1 MTYKNRVIL
10 ILSIVVISVV
20 LDQVT
25 KRMAIAWLMGAP
37 PIIYLDD
44 FFRLQY
50 AENTG
55 AFLGLFGE
63 MSATVRQVLLV
74 GFNSVILAV
83 VSAFLFF
90 SRDMAK
96 IVTIALALILSGG
109 IGNLIDRVAY
119 SGIVVDFM
127 NMGLPW
133 VSIRGWEPRT
143 GIFNVADLGIVG
155 GLVLMVI
162 AEFFKPAPPEA
173 DSAAAPEA

>member
-1 MTYKNRVIL
+1 MNYKQRIAWVSGIVI
-10 ILSIVVISVV
+10 VSVV

-25 KRMAIAWLMGAP
+25 KRMAIAWLMGHP
-37 PIIYLDD
+37 PIIYWGD

-63 MSATVRQVLLV
+63 MSATVRTLLLV
-74 GFNSVILAV
+74 GFNSVILIAV
-83 VSAFLFF
+83 TCFLFLP
-90 SRDMAK
+90 RDITK
-96 IVTIALALILSGG
+96 LVVLALALILSGG

-143 GIFNVADLGIVG
+143 GIFNIADLAIVG
-155 GLVLMVI
+155 GLALMI
-162 AEFFKPAPPEA
+162 LAEIMKAKTGEPEA
-173 DSAAAPEA
+173 EAAPE

>member
-1 MTYKNRVIL
+1 MTYKNRVVL
-10 ILSIVVISVV
+10 ILSIVAVSVV
-20 LDQVT
+20 LDQIT
-25 KRMAIAWLMGAP
+25 KRMAIAWLMGNP

-90 SRDMAK
+90 SRDMLK
-96 IVTIALALILSGG
+96 LVTVALALILAGG

-143 GIFNVADLGIVG
+143 GIFNVADLAIVG

-162 AEFFKPAPPEA
+162 AEFFKPAPPATEPTVE
-173 DSAAAPEA
+173 SQS